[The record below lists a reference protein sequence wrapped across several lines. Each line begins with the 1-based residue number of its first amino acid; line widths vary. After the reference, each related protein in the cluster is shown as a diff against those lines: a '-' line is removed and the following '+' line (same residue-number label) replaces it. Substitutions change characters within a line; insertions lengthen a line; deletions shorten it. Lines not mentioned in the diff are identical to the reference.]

1 MNSLSRHYHQL
12 VGLNQDWVIA
22 DVQLDVEKRTLTL
35 PREFVGDCVVCPECG
50 AACSMK
56 DHAAERS
63 WRHLDAMQFQTILTA
78 RVPRCSCET
87 CGVKTIAVPWADKHS
102 RFTLLFEAF
111 AIDVLQASQSIQSA
125 ALLLG
130 IDWSTA
136 QVIMKRA
143 VARGLE
149 RRSLD
154 QVRHVAIDEKS
165 FGKGQDYVTVMT
177 DIDQSRVL
185 DVTPDRTMESADAL
199 WKTLSRK
206 QRRKVKAVCM
216 DMWQAYETR

>member
-1 MNSLSRHYHQL
+1 M
-12 VGLNQDWVIA
+12 
-22 DVQLDVEKRTLTL
+22 
-35 PREFVGDCVVCPECG
+35 
-50 AACSMK
+50 
-56 DHAAERS
+56 
-63 WRHLDAMQFQTILTA
+63 
-78 RVPRCSCET
+78 
-87 CGVKTIAVPWADKHS
+87 KTIGVSWAEKHS

-154 QVRHVAIDEKS
+154 QVRHVGIDEKS
-165 FGKGQDYVTVMT
+165 FGKGQDCVTVMT

-216 DMWQAYETR
+216 DMCRRMGQAKKRTR